1 MDDEMGEE
9 MRNFLNEIPVLE
21 GDSEEEMVEFQQKI
35 FDVIVKYQLFN
46 DEEFSSLY
54 HATVVKNSNLDEEF
68 LKELFEEIANELQKQ
83 LQQTY
88 EDEESCNLIKYQ
100 NS

>member
-1 MDDEMGEE
+1 
-9 MRNFLNEIPVLE
+9 
-21 GDSEEEMVEFQQKI
+21 MVEFQQKI

-46 DEEFSSLY
+46 DEEFASLY
-54 HATVVKNSNLDEEF
+54 HATVVKNSKLDEEF

-88 EDEESCNLIKYQ
+88 EDGEDGEFYEGEGEDDDGQYEDQEEEFEEEEDA
-100 NS
+100 

>member
-1 MDDEMGEE
+1 
-9 MRNFLNEIPVLE
+9 
-21 GDSEEEMVEFQQKI
+21 MVEFQQKI

-46 DEEFSSLY
+46 DEEFASLY
-54 HATVVKNSNLDEEF
+54 HATVVKNSKLDEEF

-88 EDEESCNLIKYQ
+88 EDGEFDEGEGEEDDGDYGDQ
-100 NS
+100 EEEFEEEEDA